1 MDLFWIKKRW
11 RKKIHRNVDF
21 VPVANNYTPDKTTV
35 EGEWYIY
42 LLQDEIE
49 ALRLKNLNNLTIRE
63 WAVKM
68 GISKSLFAKIYNS
81 GVYKLTEA
89 LIYWKEIVISK

>member
-1 MDLFWIKKRW
+1 MDLFGIKKRG

-21 VPVANNYTPDKTTV
+21 VPVANNYTPDKTST
-35 EGEWYIY
+35 EGEGFIY

-49 ALRLKNLNNLTIRE
+49 ALRLKNLNNLSIRE
-63 WAVKM
+63 GAVKM

-89 LIYWKEIVISK
+89 LIYGKEIVISK